1 MLAVTDGGQVTRAKA
16 IIESYQRFK
25 PSFELIILKRE
36 ESLDFVKMN
45 ENYTVI
51 NVKLWPAIPVLRP
64 WKRLLWENLY
74 ISHIIKKYYV
84 DIYLTF
90 SHYLPWSMPKS
101 VFSVVGVTNLA
112 PFSHRA
118 LSTESLKMRIKMKI
132 LKIGVINSSKRAN
145 QIIALSKYCK
155 KVLENNGISPEKI
168 TVISNGVPKL
178 NSSLDSDKKALEKFG
193 VKDEFILYVSSFF
206 RYKKFDTV
214 ISAFAELQSDIRN
227 KYQLVFIGAIQDRD
241 YYNELKNQIDVLGL
255 HNKVIIIDAVPRNEL
270 NNFYINT
277 RLFIFA
283 SLIEN
288 CPNILLE
295 ALSFGCPIIS
305 SSEEPMPEFGGDA
318 IEYFDPESSKELTN
332 KIKNIINS
340 DKKLDYLSRM
350 SKERSKLFSWE
361 KFAND
366 LFSLLQESN

>member
-1 MLAVTDGGQVTRAKA
+1 
-16 IIESYQRFK
+16 
-25 PSFELIILKRE
+25 
-36 ESLDFVKMN
+36 
-45 ENYTVI
+45 
-51 NVKLWPAIPVLRP
+51 
-64 WKRLLWENLY
+64 
-74 ISHIIKKYYV
+74 
-84 DIYLTF
+84 
-90 SHYLPWSMPKS
+90 MPKS

-283 SLIEN
+283 SLI
-288 CPNILLE
+288 
-295 ALSFGCPIIS
+295 
-305 SSEEPMPEFGGDA
+305 
-318 IEYFDPESSKELTN
+318 
-332 KIKNIINS
+332 
-340 DKKLDYLSRM
+340 
-350 SKERSKLFSWE
+350 
-361 KFAND
+361 
-366 LFSLLQESN
+366 